1 MGGAMSGV
9 PCVCLYGRG
18 AGTFEVEGVAVD
30 QQLALLR
37 RPVQRTE
44 ALGRLLQVSWGHGS
58 GLRWR
63 AQVLGPLGRHER
75 RRAGQEQQQG
85 RQASH
90 TQLHLGTA
98 SLGAGLRRAW
108 GCGSTHRQDRHQG
121 LALHCT
127 SERHRKAITQGHGQG
142 QGHQSALRHVD
153 LAKRCM
159 RALSYAIQVQ
169 DEGGPRGQGSERL
182 PEDAVQDAH
191 AEQAHPLRTT
201 PFRSRCQFRNC
212 KLYWPIA
219 ATTVLILKKTAGSYP
234 QPPQRSKFEF
244 CDQAEPHRMATDFKS
259 CG

>member
-1 MGGAMSGV
+1 M
-9 PCVCLYGRG
+9 
-18 AGTFEVEGVAVD
+18 AVD

-58 GLRWR
+58 GLRR
-63 AQVLGPLGRHER
+63 GSQVLGPLGRHER
-75 RRAGQEQQQG
+75 RWARQEQQQG

-98 SLGAGLRRAW
+98 SLGTGLRLAR
-108 GCGSTHRQDRHQG
+108 GCGSTHRQQRHQG

-127 SERHRKAITQGHGQG
+127 SERGTEKGITLDNVQGE
-142 QGHQSALRHVD
+142 GHESALRHVE
-153 LAKRCM
+153 LAERCI
-159 RALSYAIQVQ
+159 RASSHSIQAQ

-212 KLYWPIA
+212 NCI
-219 ATTVLILKKTAGSYP
+219 G
-234 QPPQRSKFEF
+234 Q
-244 CDQAEPHRMATDFKS
+244 
-259 CG
+259 